1 MLHEL
6 DLDESTSVYV
16 KDTMFDEQIVEEKN
30 ETVDEVQIDPYLL
43 KQLQFL
49 ENHFV
54 REPISHY

>member
-43 KQLQFL
+43 KQLSF
-49 ENHFV
+49 
-54 REPISHY
+54 